1 MQGVGRARSLSFAV
15 GQAEISRTQI
25 DVGRSSFVS
34 GALADPGVGLTVA
47 VELEP
52 GQMADLSGMQLEVQP
67 VPLPFREASAK
78 GGVYTNAH
86 WGMAELLFSA
96 TAPNSFSVN
105 LQIEA
110 HV

>member
-1 MQGVGRARSLSFAV
+1 MQG
-15 GQAEISRTQI
+15 GQGSIVVIRRGPSIESRTQI

-34 GALADPGVGLTVA
+34 GALADPGVGFTVA

-67 VPLPFREASAK
+67 VPSPFREASAK

-86 WGMAELLFSA
+86 WGMDELLFSA